1 MKPSLLFCW
10 MALLPAA
17 SAVRAAP
24 APEVVRRFALVA
36 GADDGGGQRV
46 RLKYAMSDARRF
58 ARVLTELGGVSAGD
72 VVLLSQPSAGELEA
86 GLDGLRARVAS
97 ARADGGSAARTEV
110 LLYYSG
116 HADDRGLLLGDDRL
130 SYRTVRDKLD
140 EIPSD
145 VRIAVL
151 DACASGAITRLKG
164 GQARPPFLV
173 DASSSPRGHAF
184 LTSSAAG
191 ESAQESDRI
200 GGSYFTH
207 YLVSGMRGAADSSGE
222 GTVTLLEA
230 YQFAFRETLGGT
242 VETRGGVQH
251 PSYDINMSGSGDVVM
266 TDLRQT
272 TAGLVLTEGLEG
284 RCYVRDAAHGLVVEL
299 EKPVE
304 RRIALGLPPGKYEVR
319 CQDARAA
326 MVATPLLQ
334 EGRHVVLATGDF
346 APAKRDATLA
356 RGSTWSD
363 HTRATHR
370 VEVRLGLYESTGG
383 LLGVRANRIA
393 LNYGRWLTPHLSLN
407 VAAGTLGA
415 GSTGISSSLHTN
427 PDGTQRESAQGYTT
441 EVYSALGGVR
451 YDLVDVQSPG
461 RWRPYASLCVG
472 PYARV
477 TETTTSIDT
486 STPEM
491 FFPGRTVRTTGTNVG
506 GERSHEVV
514 LGAQAAVGVDWR
526 LNPGLML
533 GPRVSYDGPAN
544 FQDLGPALWSSRG
557 FELSLGVAWVIGGRR

>member
-1 MKPSLLFCW
+1 MKPSLIFCW
-10 MALLPAA
+10 MAFLPAA
-17 SAVRAAP
+17 SATHAAP
-24 APEVVRRFALVA
+24 ATEVVRRFALVA
-36 GADDGGGQRV
+36 GADDGGAQRV

-58 ARVLTELGGVSAGD
+58 ARVLTELGGVSADD

-97 ARADGGSAARTEV
+97 ARAGGGSAARTEV

-130 SYRTVRDKLD
+130 SYRSVRDKLD

-207 YLVSGMRGAADSSGE
+207 YLVSGLRGAADTSGE
-222 GTVTLLEA
+222 GTVTLQEA

-242 VETRGGVQH
+242 VETRGGAQH

-299 EKPVE
+299 DKPVE
-304 RRIALGLPPGKYEVR
+304 RRIELGLPPGKYEVR
-319 CQDARAA
+319 CQDARVAR
-326 MVATPLLQ
+326 VATPLLQ
-334 EGRHVVLATGDF
+334 EGRHVVLTTGDF
-346 APAKRDATLA
+346 ASAKRDATLT
-356 RGSTWSD
+356 RGSTWSA
-363 HTRATHR
+363 HQSATHR
-370 VEVRLGLYESTGG
+370 LELRLGLYQSNRGFYDFS
-383 LLGVRANRIA
+383 ANRFA

-407 VAAGTLGA
+407 VAAATLGA
-415 GSTGISSSLHTN
+415 DSSGTSRSTYTAS
-427 PDGTQRESAQGYTT
+427 DGTRRESVESHTSH
-441 EVYSALGGVR
+441 VYSALGGVR
-451 YDLVDVQSPG
+451 YDLVDIKG
-461 RWRPYASLCVG
+461 GARWRPYASLCLG
-472 PYARV
+472 PYVRAS
-477 TETTTSIDT
+477 TTRFLTPPQTQTVLFPAGT
-486 STPEM
+486 STV
-491 FFPGRTVRTTGTNVG
+491 GAVTN
-506 GERSHEVV
+506 HKTV
-514 LGAQAAVGVDWR
+514 LGVQAAAGMDWR
-526 LNPGLML
+526 LKRSLMFGL
-533 GPRVSYDGPAN
+533 RATYDGPAN
-544 FQDLGPALWSSRG
+544 FSYASPFPWSSRG
-557 FELSLGVAWVIGGRR
+557 FELSLGAAWVIGGRH